1 MQIVIDI
8 PDAPIK
14 DYQDLYCKIYGMAAN
29 EGLFDDKAKSQRALA
44 LKVVLD
50 ILDGIV
56 NGTPLPKG
64 HGDLITKEQA
74 IELVE
79 FYQINPQH
87 FNFVNL
93 IDEIKDEKPII
104 EADRSEE
111 K

>member
-1 MQIVIDI
+1 MDIVVKL
-8 PDAPIK
+8 PDK
-14 DYQDLYCKIYGMAAN
+14 DYSVILAKIMLACHGCKII
-29 EGLFDDKAKSQRALA
+29 E
-44 LKVVLD
+44 
-50 ILDGIV
+50 
-56 NGTPLPKG
+56 LPKG

-111 K
+111 E